1 MDDDVFTATTPQ
13 NGPPW
18 LPEQENDI
26 FSPPLSPLSVPK
38 PNKLKKVRRRSHGR
52 PFEGIDRYNYARISE
67 NKLVFEFQEYYIG
80 IRGLHIKSTEDLSY
94 LSKLAAGSVGG
105 AIFIKYGSALIP
117 EITKP
122 NGFVALLL
130 VGLPMLVSVFLLSKA
145 K

>member
-38 PNKLKKVRRRSHGR
+38 PNKLKKLRRRSHGR
-52 PFEGIDRYNYARISE
+52 PFEVIYYVPTQTIINGI
-67 NKLVFEFQEYYIG
+67 FM
-80 IRGLHIKSTEDLSY
+80 EDLSY
-94 LSKLAAGSVGG
+94 LSKMAAGSVGG